1 MKLKLIAIV
10 CASISGMALADSYN
24 LSTVVNQEN
33 QNTIIKEMIDTFN
46 KGTIDTNTPVTL
58 SGTFEVNSQN
68 RLTNINVNSV
78 GFKVVNIPLIGSY
91 QTEASIKAVI
101 SDDTCKRIAI
111 THTSVIRGT
120 PSFVNPIFAADL
132 KNNAAKA
139 IDIFIKNS
147 DLSKYC
153 AKETYTVIFN

>member
-1 MKLKLIAIV
+1 MNFKLVTLAF
-10 CASISGMALADSYN
+10 AAFSGSAFADSYD

-33 QNTIIKEMIDTFN
+33 QNKIISEMIDTFK
-46 KGTIDTNTPVTL
+46 KGVIDKNTPVTL
-58 SGTFEVNSQN
+58 SGNFEVNAQN
-68 RLTNINVNSV
+68 RLTAINVDKV
-78 GFKVVNIPLIGSY
+78 GFKVINVPLIGTY

-101 SDDTCKRIAI
+101 GDDKCKNI
-111 THTSVIRGT
+111 TITQSAVIKGY

-139 IDIFIKNS
+139 IEIFIKNS
-147 DLSKYC
+147 DLNKYC